1 MCLSRCAHPRLHRW
15 LHHAEPAPA
24 TRVLRS
30 GGRDEEVAGG
40 LGHRSHRG
48 AGPAQPPDGLPSAVL
63 AVCLKCRLLP
73 SRSPAS
79 RWPAGPSNG
88 GATWEPGHGGDT
100 EGPAEAPTL
109 PAEADPIHLA
119 LWPPTWASGQSGS
132 RGATGPALGLTRCAS
147 SAGSEAPGPAC
158 ASGAARRKEGRAGWT
173 AVSTRRCGG
182 CHKAEPGALTPEMG
196 CFRPLSCCSSVNRG
210 AV

>member
-1 MCLSRCAHPRLHRW
+1 MCLSRCAHPGLHRW

-40 LGHRSHRG
+40 LGHRSHCG

-147 SAGSEAPGPAC
+147 SAGSGAPGPAC
-158 ASGAARRKEGRAGWT
+158 ASQSSAAEGGEGGVDSGVYPQVRRVPQGRAGC
-173 AVSTRRCGG
+173 S
-182 CHKAEPGALTPEMG
+182 HPGNGLFPP
-196 CFRPLSCCSSVNRG
+196 PLVLFVCK
-210 AV
+210 